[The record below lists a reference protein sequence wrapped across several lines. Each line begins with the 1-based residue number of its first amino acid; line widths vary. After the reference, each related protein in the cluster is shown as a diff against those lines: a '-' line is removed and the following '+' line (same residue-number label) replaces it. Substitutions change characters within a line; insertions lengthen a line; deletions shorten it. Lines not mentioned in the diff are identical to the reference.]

1 MIRQVSH
8 WVMVNY
14 QENVMVSHRV
24 MGRVSYQASVT
35 VSHWFRIALCEFMI
49 SVKFHICLCL

>member
-24 MGRVSYQASVT
+24 WFMIRQ
-35 VSHWFRIALCEFMI
+35 VSHWVMVDYKVNVMVSHWIIASL
-49 SVKFHICLCL
+49 